1 MCTSR
6 GTTTAT
12 GSVVLNGRPS
22 EGRPNTSTMEAG
34 VPHDV
39 PLTGD
44 ATVDAA
50 LTALETLDGRRLPE
64 HVTVFEAIHAALAER
79 LAET

>member
-1 MCTSR
+1 ME
-6 GTTTAT
+6 
-12 GSVVLNGRPS
+12 GS
-22 EGRPNTSTMEAG
+22 

-44 ATVDAA
+44 ATIDAA
-50 LTALETLDGRRLPE
+50 LTVLETLDDRPLPE

>member
-1 MCTSR
+1 
-6 GTTTAT
+6 
-12 GSVVLNGRPS
+12 
-22 EGRPNTSTMEAG
+22 MEAS
-34 VPHDV
+34 VPQDV

-44 ATVDAA
+44 ATVDAT
-50 LTALETLDGRRLPE
+50 LSALETLDGRPLPE